1 MKRAFFTLVILSL
14 MAAAGLAQSKT
25 VDAPQA
31 ARPMSVGI
39 VVDNSGSYRTIF
51 DRVLNATKTVI
62 EEMPAGDEGFLV
74 TFIDAPKI
82 KLRQEMTSDKTNLQ
96 DAAENMFIEGGS
108 TAILDAVVYASKYMA
123 QQAASGEGRTRIL
136 VLITDGDER
145 ESSATIDDA
154 IKAAKDAGIKIYVLG
169 LHEEKFYAKIPDR
182 LTRETGG
189 SKFVP
194 KTHRDTQ
201 SATASLLSAIRAK

>member
-1 MKRAFFTLVILSL
+1 MKRGFITFVILNL
-14 MAAAGLAQSKT
+14 LAAAILAQSKT
-25 VDAPQA
+25 VDAPQS
-31 ARPMSVGI
+31 ARPLSVGI
-39 VVDNSGSYRTIF
+39 VVDNSGSYRMIF
-51 DRVLNATKTVI
+51 DRVLNAAKSII
-62 EEMPAGDEGFLV
+62 EELPAGDEGFLV

-82 KLRQEMTSDKTNLQ
+82 KLRQEMTSDKSDLQ
-96 DAAENMFIEGGS
+96 DAADNMFIEGGS

-136 VLITDGDER
+136 ILITDGDER
-145 ESSATIDDA
+145 ESSATIDEA

-169 LHEEKFYAKIPDR
+169 LHEDKFYAKIPDR

-194 KTHRDTQ
+194 KTHRDSQ
-201 SATASLLSAIRAK
+201 SATASLLAAIRAK

>member
-1 MKRAFFTLVILSL
+1 MKRAFFTFVILSL

-31 ARPMSVGI
+31 ARPLSVGI

-51 DRVLNATKTVI
+51 DRVLNAAKAVI
-62 EEMPAGDEGFLV
+62 DEMPAGDEGFLL
-74 TFIDAPKI
+74 TFVDAPKI
-82 KLRQEMTSDKTNLQ
+82 KLRQEMTSDKSDLL

-123 QQAASGEGRTRIL
+123 QQAASGEGRTRVL
-136 VLITDGDER
+136 LLITDGDER